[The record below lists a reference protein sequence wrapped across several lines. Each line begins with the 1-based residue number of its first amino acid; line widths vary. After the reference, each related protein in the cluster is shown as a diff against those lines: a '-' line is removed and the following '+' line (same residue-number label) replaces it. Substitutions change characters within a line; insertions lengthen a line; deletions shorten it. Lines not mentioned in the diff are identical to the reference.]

1 MAVLDLVLVAAW
13 VGLVSLLRGAIHY
26 RRTGASPVR
35 LRDPPGSA
43 QWWARL
49 LSTVGVALAIV
60 APLAELAGLAPFA
73 PLDQPLVQWGG
84 VALVVLGTAVTVSSQ
99 LAMGGSWRAD
109 VDPAARSPLVTSG
122 PFRLVRNPVF
132 AGSAITIVG
141 LALVV
146 PNVLSLLMVS
156 AFLAGLEIQVR
167 LVEEPYL
174 LRVHGDAYRDYAA
187 RTGRFVP
194 GVGRLRG
201 ECRQRPYPR

>member
-1 MAVLDLVLVAAW
+1 MAVLDLVLAAAW
-13 VGLVSLLRGAIHY
+13 VGLVSLLRGALHY

-35 LRDPPGSA
+35 LRDRAGSP

-49 LSTVGVALAIV
+49 ASTVGVVLAIV

-73 PLDQPLVQWGG
+73 LLDQPLVRWGG
-84 VALVVLGTAVTVSSQ
+84 VLLVVLGTAITVGSQ

-109 VDPAARSPLVTSG
+109 VDPEARSPLVTVG
-122 PFRLVRNPVF
+122 PFRLVRNPIF
-132 AGSAITIVG
+132 TGSAITIVG

-174 LRVHGDAYRDYAA
+174 LRVHGHAYRDYAA

-194 GVGRLRG
+194 GIGKLKA
-201 ECRQRPYPR
+201 

>member
-1 MAVLDLVLVAAW
+1 MAVLDLVLVGVW
-13 VGLVSLLRGAIHY
+13 VVLVSFVRSAIQY

-35 LRDPPGSA
+35 LRDRPGSA

-49 LSTVGVALAIV
+49 VSAIGVVLAIA
-60 APLAELAGLAPFA
+60 APLAELAGLPPFA
-73 PLDQPLVQWGG
+73 PLDLPVARWGG
-84 VALVVLGTAVTVSSQ
+84 VVLAVLGIAITVGSQ
-99 LAMGGSWRAD
+99 AAMGGSWRAD
-109 VDPAARSPLVTSG
+109 VDPDARTPLVTSG

-132 AGSAITIVG
+132 TGSAITIVG

-146 PNVLSLLMVS
+146 PNVVSLLMVV

-174 LRVHGDAYRDYAA
+174 LRVHGDAFRAYAA

-194 GVGRLRG
+194 GIGRLRDLA
-201 ECRQRPYPR
+201 P

>member
-13 VGLVSLLRGAIHY
+13 VGLVSLLRGALHY

-35 LRDPPGSA
+35 LRDRPGSP
-43 QWWARL
+43 QWWARV
-49 LSTVGVALAIV
+49 LSTVGVLLAIA

-73 PLDQPLVQWGG
+73 ALDQPLSRWAG
-84 VALVVLGTAVTVSSQ
+84 VALVVAGIVITIDSQ
-99 LAMGGSWRAD
+99 VAMGRSWRAD
-109 VDPAARSPLVTSG
+109 VDPDARTELVTSG
-122 PFRLVRNPVF
+122 PFRFVRNPVF
-132 AGSAITIVG
+132 SGSVASVVG

-146 PNVLSLLMVS
+146 PNVVSLLMLV

-194 GVGRLRG
+194 GIGRLR
-201 ECRQRPYPR
+201 PR